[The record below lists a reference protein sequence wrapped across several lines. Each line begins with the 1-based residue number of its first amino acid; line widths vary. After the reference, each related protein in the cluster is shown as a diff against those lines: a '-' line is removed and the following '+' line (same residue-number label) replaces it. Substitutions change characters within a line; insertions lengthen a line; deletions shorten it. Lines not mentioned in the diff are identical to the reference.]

1 MGNNLGLIITA
12 SKLFTSQMTDREK
25 EELKNEKE
33 KRSSNRKIISGL
45 FRRNAITPTVLKNT
59 SLDVFKKTVQSLF
72 KNADALSTK
81 YIYINCH
88 GNKNGLGMVM
98 NGNDITSVSYSDLKT
113 ILDDI
118 PGNKVLM
125 IESCHSG
132 ESITVATRSLHKQ
145 SIQTTPEDVNKAIIN
160 TFAPKTNLHVRT
172 GEFRANNYLV
182 ITACHGNE
190 FAWGNT
196 DGSILTKMWAE
207 AAGWDWSKKKITTR
221 KADREGKG
229 YVTLKELCDYT
240 AQHTEIKIDPDT
252 HVVTTHYQNDMCYP
266 ENSTAP
272 VFGDFP
278 IYNTVPRSDID
289 SYYRNHFSLYGYPTG
304 PVRSTTTSR
313 NETIQ
318 YQNFINGVIIK
329 YPDKPVIGHTSL
341 RYNLIRLWQ
350 TGKIS
355 DGTYDNSLEL
365 YIVVSMKR
373 NESWIEKDKRWPD
386 TSARKHGGKDF
397 RIIYEGKSVSKIH
410 PKDGS
415 VFYDTGYLHGGSIF
429 TLKIEVWDWDRSND
443 NDHILTYDLKL
454 DISNGWGYDFP
465 ISLPYGQR
473 LVSPSDV
480 LYTGVNSNNSKINL
494 TFSIV
499 NLAYYNSK

>member
-12 SKLFTSQMTDREK
+12 SKLITSQMTDKEK
-25 EELKNEKE
+25 EELKYEDIRRAN
-33 KRSSNRKIISGL
+33 NRKIISGL

-160 TFAPKTNLHVRT
+160 TFAPKTNLHLKT

-190 FAWGNT
+190 FAWGSNT
-196 DGSILTKMWAE
+196 VNYFTRMWAE
-207 AAGWDWSKKKITTR
+207 AAGWDWSKEENTTR

-240 AQHTEIKIDPDT
+240 AQHTYIEEDPDT

-272 VFGDFP
+272 VFGDLP
-278 IYNTVPRSDID
+278 IYNTVPGSDID
-289 SYYRNHFSLYGYPTG
+289 SYYHNHLDVYGYPIEL
-304 PVRSTTTSR
+304 VRYYG
-313 NETIQ
+313 TIQ
-318 YQNFINGVIIK
+318 YQNFSRGVIIK
-329 YPDKPVIGHTSL
+329 YPDNPVVGHTRL
-341 RYNLIRLWQ
+341 RFILNSIKQAEPIDDLVDVLGFKNR
-350 TGKIS
+350 
-355 DGTYDNSLEL
+355 YDLEL
-365 YIVVSMKR
+365 YIKVKMEQDGK
-373 NESWIEKDKRWPD
+373 WIVKDQRWPD
-386 TSARKHGGKDF
+386 TSARLHGGKDL
-397 RIIYEGKSVSKIH
+397 RIIYEGNSVSNKH
-410 PKDGS
+410 PKDRS
-415 VFYDTGYLHGGSIF
+415 VFYDSDVLHGDSTINL
-429 TLKIEVWDWDRSND
+429 TIEVWDRDRVKKD
-443 NDHILTYDLKL
+443 DLIRTYYFNL
-454 DISNGWGYDFP
+454 DISNGWGYDLP
-465 ISLPYGQR
+465 ISNQFGTMFTAHSKARYH
-473 LVSPSDV
+473 DV
-480 LYTGVNSNNSKINL
+480 YTEDTKILLDFEIEN
-494 TFSIV
+494 FG
-499 NLAYYNSK
+499 